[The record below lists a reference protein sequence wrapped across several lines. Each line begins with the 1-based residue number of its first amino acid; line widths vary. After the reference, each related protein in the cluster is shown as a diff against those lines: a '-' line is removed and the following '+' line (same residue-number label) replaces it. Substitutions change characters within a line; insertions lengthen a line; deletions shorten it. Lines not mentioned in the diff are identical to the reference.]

1 MLHFFFSFGKRDESK
16 GSESPVSSDLPA
28 TETQDLSS
36 SAMVDLVEDWRRI
49 SIFRTRVRCKCK
61 ICNLIIDGGSVMNIV
76 AQEVIDK
83 LQLPTNKKPKPCKVA
98 WVDDHA
104 IPVTR
109 QCLVPFKIDILEDEI
124 WCGIITMNTTYFLD
138 GHGCLIERYI
148 LIKRS
153 ICILLC
159 GKDT

>member
-1 MLHFFFSFGKRDESK
+1 
-16 GSESPVSSDLPA
+16 
-28 TETQDLSS
+28 
-36 SAMVDLVEDWRRI
+36 
-49 SIFRTRVRCKCK
+49 
-61 ICNLIIDGGSVMNIV
+61 MNIV

-109 QCLVPFKIDILEDEI
+109 QCLVPFKIDIYEDEI